1 MSIYE
6 IVERIA
12 KHYGNTTKNLNR
24 ISTET
29 LNQTAERPP
38 KTGFI
43 LDKAINKL
51 SYNPHSFEECL
62 TIIDRQLNN

>member
-12 KHYGNTTKNLNR
+12 KHYGNSTDNLNK
-24 ISTET
+24 ISTAT
-29 LNQTAERPP
+29 LKQKAERPR

-43 LDKAINKL
+43 LG
-51 SYNPHSFEECL
+51 
-62 TIIDRQLNN
+62 